1 MTESSVP
8 VTIRILDRDYQV
20 ACRED
25 EKDDLVAAAQ
35 IVDER
40 MKEVRNRGSV
50 IGTDRVAVM
59 AALNMAH
66 ELLELRALRTT
77 AEQTRDR
84 MSELEARVASALS
97 PDDD

>member
-1 MTESSVP
+1 MAESSLP

-25 EKDDLVAAAQ
+25 EKDDLVAASQ

-59 AALNMAH
+59 AALNMAY
-66 ELLELRALRTT
+66 ELLELRELRTS

-97 PDDD
+97 PDDE

>member
-1 MTESSVP
+1 MADASVP

-25 EKDDLVAAAQ
+25 EKDDLVAAAE

-66 ELLELRALRTT
+66 ELLELRELKTG
-77 AEQTRDR
+77 AEHTRDR

-97 PDDD
+97 PDDE

>member
-1 MTESSVP
+1 MAESTVP

-25 EKDDLVAAAQ
+25 EKDDLVAAAG

-66 ELLELRALRTT
+66 ELLELRELQRS

-97 PDDD
+97 PDDE